1 MDDSVTLLNLILM
14 AIAVGIF
21 IKLRSV
27 LGRRTGNERPP
38 FDPYSASEEARDN
51 DKVVVLAPRKREQP
65 DVEAAEGDTF
75 GAYPNRP
82 PYVVEDTTEE
92 RIGKAPAS
100 LKQILTEIAIADR
113 QFELDG
119 FMSGARM
126 AYEMIV
132 TAYAA
137 GDRRKLEPL
146 LSADVFKSFE
156 AAIGEREKLAQTI
169 EQSFIGINRAELVD
183 ARLSGHIA
191 RLTIKFVS
199 ELTSATKNAEGA
211 VISGDPVTVR
221 TVTDYWTF
229 ERDVKSRD
237 PNWRLVATGSDN

>member
-1 MDDSVTLLNLILM
+1 MDDNVTLLNLILM

-38 FDPYSASEEARDN
+38 YDPYSSSDMPRND

-65 DVEAAEGDTF
+65 DVDAEEGDTF

-82 PYVVEDTTEE
+82 PYVAEDTTEE
-92 RIGKAPAS
+92 RIGKAPLG
-100 LKQILTEIAIADR
+100 LKQVLTEIAIADR
-113 QFELDG
+113 NFELDG

-132 TAYAA
+132 TAFAA
-137 GDRRKLEPL
+137 GDRRKLDPL
-146 LSADVFKSFE
+146 LSSDVFKSFE
-156 AAIGEREKLAQTI
+156 AAISEREKLGQTI
-169 EQSFIGINRAELVD
+169 EQSFIGINKAELID
-183 ARLSGHIA
+183 AKLSGNIA

-199 ELTSATKNAEGA
+199 ELTSATKTADGVVVA
-211 VISGDPVTVR
+211 GDPVSVR